1 MRRMRHALPWLL
13 GAVAVA
19 VAVAAALGAPVAV
32 RAAAGFVSFGRDMAT
47 VLPAAFV
54 AIGLFEV
61 WVPRAAVER
70 HLGRRDRRWAQWFWM
85 VLLAGTSVGG
95 LYVALPVAA
104 SLCGKGARLGLVL
117 TYLGLAGVCRV
128 PMALFEASFLGPAFT
143 VVRFA
148 VSLPLVILVSELLG
162 AWLERRGYAM
172 PGAPPLAA
180 DR

>member
-1 MRRMRHALPWLL
+1 MRRVRPALPWVL
-13 GAVAVA
+13 GGFALAVAA
-19 VAVAAALGAPVAV
+19 AAALGAPVAV
-32 RAAAGFVSFGRDMAT
+32 RAAESFLSLGRDMVT

-61 WVPRAAVER
+61 WVPKATVER
-70 HLGRRDRRWAQWFWM
+70 HLGRRDRRYVQWLWM

-104 SLCGKGARLGLVL
+104 SLRGKGARLGLVL
-117 TYLGLAGVCRV
+117 AYLGLAGVCRI

-143 VVRFA
+143 AVRFA
-148 VSLPLVILVSELLG
+148 VSVPLVILVSELLG
-162 AWLERRGYAM
+162 AWLERRGYEM
-172 PGAPPLAA
+172 PGAAPLAI